1 MAELCKITGIE
12 KSRTTSYLPMG
23 NGLCERFNITLLNHL
38 GTLESDKKKDWK
50 SYISPLVHAYNCMRQ
65 DTAGVS
71 PYFLMF
77 GREPRLPIDFIFRL
91 DRVDRGNQPSMIKC
105 IENMKKKLEKS
116 YDLAAQAH
124 RKHKEDR
131 RPITTLGKEE
141 LL

>member
-38 GTLESDKKKDWK
+38 GTLEPDKKKDWK
-50 SYISPLVHAYNCMRQ
+50 SCISPLVHAYNCMRQ
-65 DTAGVS
+65 DTTGVS

-91 DRVDRGNQPSMIKC
+91 DRVDLGNQPSMIKY

-116 YDLAAQAH
+116 YDLAAQAAQKAQG
-124 RKHKEDR
+124 RHKAN
-131 RPITTLGKEE
+131 
-141 LL
+141 